1 MATNTRVQISFP
13 NEGFNVNLI
22 KDSRSATFR
31 YFFIAEKFIN
41 KNDAQ
46 EILDIL
52 TSNTLERYFSG
63 KATLKEQIAN
73 NNKYFFFGFNLIK
86 SNIKDEK
93 YIMDVVKK
101 KLGAI
106 LKNKIT
112 SSTPTTPD
120 PTPTPDPINQTSSS
134 ELEPS
139 KKAILGVHIFLEELV
154 LVNGV
159 NQYTNYY
166 KLYLK
171 GSKNTIEEPRDTFFV
186 VGDVIQATEK
196 PNVNNFGIGNFVTFY
211 KVEYINDDDYKV
223 YLSKAISKDNL
234 GLGFEKSPQSTSMID
249 LLRGNNI
256 EIVQEYNLREVL
268 DVPTLVP
275 KTEEPTITQVS
286 PMQEEIDQ
294 IKKDIGQLLFLRT
307 LISPIEFE
315 EKISIGQTID
325 EKQKKLNELTFKSV
339 EDKFKGNS
347 FFDELF
353 EQSFTPIKHEY
364 DGVYAENK
372 EETNFFTPNGSRSDL
387 SDALNEIIRT
397 PEFINWFGD
406 WQLSFLY
413 KEADA
418 LEIECSKVLTDNFE
432 PRIVWHGTGQEFS
445 YFRFDTFPAAY
456 FAVNR
461 EYSQFFAD
469 LQGGGN
475 GYVIP
480 FFLNV
485 RNPLDLTHFGT
496 RNIPKKDFFD
506 YLFLTTGLTMEQLE
520 VNPLFLSDNVPDL
533 ETWIY
538 IRRNPKML
546 KKISE
551 SNLYDGI
558 HFYESNP
565 NEPDTS
571 SKAHKTEAYIIF
583 DANQCKIASP
593 NRGLLL
599 LASLKSF
606 LLEKGGKI

>member
-1 MATNTRVQISFP
+1 
-13 NEGFNVNLI
+13 
-22 KDSRSATFR
+22 
-31 YFFIAEKFIN
+31 
-41 KNDAQ
+41 
-46 EILDIL
+46 
-52 TSNTLERYFSG
+52 
-63 KATLKEQIAN
+63 
-73 NNKYFFFGFNLIK
+73 
-86 SNIKDEK
+86 
-93 YIMDVVKK
+93 MDVVNFE
-101 KLGAI
+101 LGKI
-106 LKNKIT
+106 LKFKLI
-112 SSTPTTPD
+112 STPLTPD
-120 PTPTPDPINQTSSS
+120 PTPTPDPIPQTGSS
-134 ELEPS
+134 EYAPDDTIFAVNLIE
-139 KKAILGVHIFLEELV
+139 KRIEFVIDRYDTQNRWILS
-154 LVNGV
+154 
-159 NQYTNYY
+159 NQNTNDRA
-166 KLYLK
+166 LWDR
-171 GSKNTIEEPRDTFFV
+171 NEFFV
-186 VGDVIQATEK
+186 AGDVIKIEDK
-196 PNVNNFGIGNFVTFY
+196 YGSDILYLVEDIDKSSVFVRLANST
-211 KVEYINDDDYKV
+211 
-223 YLSKAISKDNL
+223 YLNKNKIDQVGVDTL
-234 GLGFEKSPQSTSMID
+234 FEDGVIIT
-249 LLRGNNI
+249 
-256 EIVQEYNLREVL
+256 IVQYYNLEEKF

-275 KTEEPTITQVS
+275 KTEEATIIQVS
-286 PMQEEIDQ
+286 PMQEGIDQ

-325 EKQKKLNELTFKSV
+325 QKQKELNELTFKSV

-353 EQSFTPIKHEY
+353 EQSFTTIKHEY

-551 SNLYDGI
+551 SRLYDGI

-565 NEPDTS
+565 NQPDTS
-571 SKAHKTEAYIIF
+571 SKSHKTEAYIIF

>member
-1 MATNTRVQISFP
+1 M
-13 NEGFNVNLI
+13 L
-22 KDSRSATFR
+22 
-31 YFFIAEKFIN
+31 
-41 KNDAQ
+41 
-46 EILDIL
+46 
-52 TSNTLERYFSG
+52 
-63 KATLKEQIAN
+63 
-73 NNKYFFFGFNLIK
+73 
-86 SNIKDEK
+86 
-93 YIMDVVKK
+93 
-101 KLGAI
+101 
-106 LKNKIT
+106 
-112 SSTPTTPD
+112 
-120 PTPTPDPINQTSSS
+120 
-134 ELEPS
+134 
-139 KKAILGVHIFLEELV
+139 
-154 LVNGV
+154 
-159 NQYTNYY
+159 
-166 KLYLK
+166 
-171 GSKNTIEEPRDTFFV
+171 
-186 VGDVIQATEK
+186 
-196 PNVNNFGIGNFVTFY
+196 
-211 KVEYINDDDYKV
+211 
-223 YLSKAISKDNL
+223 
-234 GLGFEKSPQSTSMID
+234 
-249 LLRGNNI
+249 
-256 EIVQEYNLREVL
+256 
-268 DVPTLVP
+268 P
-275 KTEEPTITQVS
+275 KTEEPTIIQVS
-286 PMQEEIDQ
+286 PMQEGIDQ

-325 EKQKKLNELTFKSV
+325 QKQKELNELTFKSV

-353 EQSFTPIKHEY
+353 EQSFTTIKHEY

-565 NEPDTS
+565 NQPDTS
-571 SKAHKTEAYIIF
+571 SKSHKTEAYIIF

-593 NRGLLL
+593 NRGLIL

>member
-1 MATNTRVQISFP
+1 M
-13 NEGFNVNLI
+13 
-22 KDSRSATFR
+22 
-31 YFFIAEKFIN
+31 
-41 KNDAQ
+41 
-46 EILDIL
+46 
-52 TSNTLERYFSG
+52 
-63 KATLKEQIAN
+63 
-73 NNKYFFFGFNLIK
+73 
-86 SNIKDEK
+86 
-93 YIMDVVKK
+93 
-101 KLGAI
+101 
-106 LKNKIT
+106 
-112 SSTPTTPD
+112 
-120 PTPTPDPINQTSSS
+120 
-134 ELEPS
+134 
-139 KKAILGVHIFLEELV
+139 FLEELV

-171 GSKNTIEEPRDTFFV
+171 GNKNTIEEPRDTFFV
-186 VGDVIQATEK
+186 VGDVIKLYDKQM
-196 PNVNNFGIGNFVTFY
+196 PISNVY
-211 KVEYINDDDYKV
+211 KVEYINDDDYKIF
-223 YLSKAISKDNL
+223 LSKAISKDNL

-286 PMQEEIDQ
+286 ATQEEIDQ

-353 EQSFTPIKHEY
+353 EQSFTTIKHEY

-372 EETNFFTPNGSRSDL
+372 EETNFFNPDGSRSDL

-413 KEADA
+413 KETDA

-432 PRIVWHGTGQEFS
+432 PRVVWHGTGQEFS

-496 RNIPKKDFFD
+496 RNIPKKEFFD

-551 SNLYDGI
+551 SRLYDGI

-565 NEPDTS
+565 NQPDTS
-571 SKAHKTEAYIIF
+571 SKSHKTEAYIIF

>member
-1 MATNTRVQISFP
+1 MATKTRVQISFP

-22 KDSRSATFR
+22 QDSNSNTYR
-31 YFFIAEKFIN
+31 YFYIQEKYISR
-41 KNDAQ
+41 NDAEQ
-46 EILDIL
+46 ILDYL
-52 TSNTLERYFSG
+52 KNNLGRYFKG
-63 KATLKEQIAN
+63 IPILKEKISSGI
-73 NNKYFFFGFNLIK
+73 KYFIFTFYLQK
-86 SNIKDEK
+86 SNIKDERW
-93 YIMDVVKK
+93 IMDVMGK
-101 KLGAI
+101 I
-106 LKNKIT
+106 LKNKVSPSTT
-112 SSTPTTPD
+112 STTPD

-134 ELEPS
+134 EFAPDDTIFAVNIIE
-139 KKAILGVHIFLEELV
+139 KRIEFVIDRYDTQNRWILSNDDKQYIVDRKDFFVKGDVVELNATDIGSV
-154 LVNGV
+154 FYLVEDISSDS
-159 NQYTNYY
+159 
-166 KLYLK
+166 LYLRLGNSVDYTK
-171 GSKNTIEEPRDTFFV
+171 GFSTNIEEVKIKTFFSS
-186 VGDVIQATEK
+186 GDTIT
-196 PNVNNFGIGNFVTFY
+196 
-211 KVEYINDDDYKV
+211 
-223 YLSKAISKDNL
+223 
-234 GLGFEKSPQSTSMID
+234 
-249 LLRGNNI
+249 
-256 EIVQEYNLREVL
+256 IVQYYNLIEKF
-268 DVPTLVP
+268 DEPTLVP

-286 PMQEEIDQ
+286 PMQEGIDQ

-325 EKQKKLNELTFKSV
+325 QKQKELNELTFKSV

-353 EQSFTPIKHEY
+353 EQSFTTIKHEY

-551 SNLYDGI
+551 SRLYDGI

-565 NEPDTS
+565 NQPDTS
-571 SKAHKTEAYIIF
+571 SKSHKTEAYIIF

>member
-1 MATNTRVQISFP
+1 MAIKTRVQISFP
-13 NEGFNVNLI
+13 TEGFNVKLI
-22 KDSRSATFR
+22 QDSNSNTYR
-31 YFFIAEKFIN
+31 YFYIQEKYISRNDAEQILDVLIN
-41 KNDAQ
+41 K
-46 EILDIL
+46 LG
-52 TSNTLERYFSG
+52 RYFKG
-63 KATLKEQIAN
+63 IPILKEQTVT
-73 NNKYFFFGFNLIK
+73 NNKYFIFTFYLQK

-93 YIMDVVKK
+93 YIMDVVNYE
-101 KLGAI
+101 LGKI
-106 LKNKIT
+106 LKNKVAST
-112 SSTPTTPD
+112 TPTTPD
-120 PTPTPDPINQTSSS
+120 PTPTSDPIVQTSSS
-134 ELEPS
+134 EYAPDDTIFAVNLIN
-139 KKAILGVHIFLEELV
+139 KRVDIVIGIHDIKDRWIL
-154 LVNGV
+154 
-159 NQYTNYY
+159 
-166 KLYLK
+166 
-171 GSKNTIEEPRDTFFV
+171 KNDNIPYIEDRKYFFV
-186 VGDVIQATEK
+186 AGDVIKIEDKYGSNFIYLVEDIDKSSVFIRMANSNDLK
-196 PNVNNFGIGNFVTFY
+196 YGFNNKIDQVGV
-211 KVEYINDDDYKV
+211 DA
-223 YLSKAISKDNL
+223 L
-234 GLGFEKSPQSTSMID
+234 FEGGVKIT
-249 LLRGNNI
+249 
-256 EIVQEYNLREVL
+256 IVQYYNLEEKF
-268 DVPTLVP
+268 DEPTLVP

-339 EDKFKGNS
+339 EDKFKGDS

-353 EQSFTPIKHEY
+353 EQSFTTIKHEY

-372 EETNFFTPNGSRSDL
+372 EETNFFNPDGSRSDL

-551 SNLYDGI
+551 SRLYDGI

-565 NEPDTS
+565 NQPDTS
-571 SKAHKTEAYIIF
+571 SKSHKTEAYIIF

>member
-1 MATNTRVQISFP
+1 MATKTRVLISFP
-13 NEGFNVNLI
+13 LEGFNVKLI
-22 KDSRSATFR
+22 QDSKSNTYR
-31 YFFIAEKFIN
+31 YFYIQEKYIS
-41 KNDAQ
+41 KNDA
-46 EILDIL
+46 EKILDYL
-52 TSNTLERYFSG
+52 KNNLGRYFKG
-63 KATLKEQIAN
+63 IPILKEQILASI
-73 NNKYFFFGFNLIK
+73 KYFIFTFYLQK

-93 YIMDVVKK
+93 YIMDVVNLQ
-101 KLGAI
+101 LGKI
-106 LKNKIT
+106 LKNKVT
-112 SSTPTTPD
+112 STTPTTPD
-120 PTPTPDPINQTSSS
+120 PTPTPDQITQTSSS
-134 ELEPS
+134 EFAPDDTIFAVNIIE
-139 KKAILGVHIFLEELV
+139 KRIEFVIDRYDTQNRWILS
-154 LVNGV
+154 
-159 NQYTNYY
+159 NQDTNDRA
-166 KLYLK
+166 LWDR
-171 GSKNTIEEPRDTFFV
+171 NEFFV
-186 VGDVIQATEK
+186 KGDVIRIEDK
-196 PNVNNFGIGNFVTFY
+196 YGSNFIY
-211 KVEYINDDDYKV
+211 LVEDIDKSSVFIRMANSNDLKYGF
-223 YLSKAISKDNL
+223 DNKIDQVGVDAL
-234 GLGFEKSPQSTSMID
+234 FEGGVKIT
-249 LLRGNNI
+249 
-256 EIVQEYNLREVL
+256 IVQYYNLEEKF

-275 KTEEPTITQVS
+275 KTEELKITQVS
-286 PMQEEIDQ
+286 PMQEGIDQ
-294 IKKDIGQLLFLRT
+294 LKKDIGQLLFLRT

-325 EKQKKLNELTFKSV
+325 EKQKELNELTFKSV

-353 EQSFTPIKHEY
+353 EQSFTTIKHEY

-496 RNIPKKDFFD
+496 RNIPKKEFFD

-551 SNLYDGI
+551 SHLYDGI

>member
-1 MATNTRVQISFP
+1 MALKTRVQISFP
-13 NEGFNVNLI
+13 LEGFNVKLLQ
-22 KDSRSATFR
+22 DSKSNTYR
-31 YFFIAEKFIN
+31 YFYIQEKYISRNDAEQILDVLIN
-41 KNDAQ
+41 K
-46 EILDIL
+46 LG
-52 TSNTLERYFSG
+52 RYIKG
-63 KATLKEQIAN
+63 IPILKEQIFSSIN
-73 NNKYFFFGFNLIK
+73 YFIFTFYLQK

-93 YIMDVVKK
+93 YIMDVVNYEIGK
-101 KLGAI
+101 I
-106 LKNKIT
+106 LKNKVT
-112 SSTPTTPD
+112 STTSTTPD
-120 PTPTPDPINQTSSS
+120 PTPTPDPIPQTSSS
-134 ELEPS
+134 EFAPDDTIFAVNIIE
-139 KKAILGVHIFLEELV
+139 KRIDIVIGIYDIKDRWIL
-154 LVNGV
+154 N
-159 NQYTNYY
+159 NDDKQYIVDR
-166 KLYLK
+166 K
-171 GSKNTIEEPRDTFFV
+171 DFFV
-186 VGDVIQATEK
+186 KGDVIKIEDK
-196 PNVNNFGIGNFVTFY
+196 YGSDILYLVEDIDKSSVFVRLANST
-211 KVEYINDDDYKV
+211 
-223 YLSKAISKDNL
+223 YLNKNKIDQVGVDAL
-234 GLGFEKSPQSTSMID
+234 FEDGVKIT
-249 LLRGNNI
+249 
-256 EIVQEYNLREVL
+256 IVQYYNLIEKF

-275 KTEEPTITQVS
+275 KTEELTITQVS
-286 PMQEEIDQ
+286 PMQEGIDQ

-325 EKQKKLNELTFKSV
+325 QKQKELNELTFKSV

-353 EQSFTPIKHEY
+353 EQSFTTIKHEY

-565 NEPDTS
+565 NQPDTS
-571 SKAHKTEAYIIF
+571 SKSHKTEAYIIF

-593 NRGLLL
+593 KRGLIL

>member
-1 MATNTRVQISFP
+1 L
-13 NEGFNVNLI
+13 EGFNVKLI
-22 KDSRSATFR
+22 QDSNSNTYR
-31 YFFIAEKFIN
+31 YFYIQETYISR
-41 KNDAQ
+41 NDAEQ
-46 EILDIL
+46 ILDL
-52 TSNTLERYFSG
+52 LKNKLGRYFKG
-63 KATLKEQIAN
+63 IPILKEQFAN
-73 NNKYFFFGFNLIK
+73 NNKYFIFTFYLQK

-93 YIMDVVKK
+93 YIMDVVNYE
-101 KLGAI
+101 LGKI
-106 LKNKIT
+106 LKNKVT
-112 SSTPTTPD
+112 STTPTTPD
-120 PTPTPDPINQTSSS
+120 PIPTPDPIVQTSSS
-134 ELEPS
+134 EYAPDDTMFAVNIIN
-139 KKAILGVHIFLEELV
+139 KRVDIVIGIHDIKDRWIL
-154 LVNGV
+154 
-159 NQYTNYY
+159 
-166 KLYLK
+166 
-171 GSKNTIEEPRDTFFV
+171 KNDNIPYIEDRKYFFV
-186 VGDVIQATEK
+186 AGDVIRIK
-196 PNVNNFGIGNFVTFY
+196 DKYGSNFIYLIEDIDKSSVFIRMANSNDLKYGFDNKIDQVGVDALFEGG
-211 KVEYINDDDYKV
+211 VEITIIQY
-223 YLSKAISKDNL
+223 
-234 GLGFEKSPQSTSMID
+234 
-249 LLRGNNI
+249 
-256 EIVQEYNLREVL
+256 YNLVEKF

-339 EDKFKGNS
+339 EDKFKGDS

-353 EQSFTPIKHEY
+353 EQSFTTIKHEY

-372 EETNFFTPNGSRSDL
+372 EETNFFNPDGSRSDL

-551 SNLYDGI
+551 SRLYDGI

-565 NEPDTS
+565 NQPDTS
-571 SKAHKTEAYIIF
+571 SKSHKTEAYIIF

-599 LASLKSF
+599 LDSLKSF

>member
-1 MATNTRVQISFP
+1 MAIKTRVLISFP
-13 NEGFNVNLI
+13 SEGFNVKLI
-22 KDSRSATFR
+22 QDSNSNTYR
-31 YFFIAEKFIN
+31 YFYIQETYISRNDAEQILDVLIN
-41 KNDAQ
+41 K
-46 EILDIL
+46 LR
-52 TSNTLERYFSG
+52 RYFIG
-63 KATLKEQIAN
+63 IPTLKEQFAN
-73 NNKYFFFGFNLIK
+73 NNKYFVFGFNLNK
-86 SNIKDEK
+86 SNIKEEK
-93 YIMDVVKK
+93 YIMDVVNYEIGK
-101 KLGAI
+101 I
-106 LKNKIT
+106 LKNKV
-112 SSTPTTPD
+112 SPTT
-120 PTPTPDPINQTSSS
+120 TPTPDPINQTSSS
-134 ELEPS
+134 EFAPDDTIFAVNIIE
-139 KKAILGVHIFLEELV
+139 KRIDIVIGIYDIKDRWIL
-154 LVNGV
+154 N
-159 NQYTNYY
+159 NDDKQYIVDR
-166 KLYLK
+166 K
-171 GSKNTIEEPRDTFFV
+171 DFFV
-186 VGDVIQATEK
+186 KGDVIKIEDK
-196 PNVNNFGIGNFVTFY
+196 YGSDILYLVEDIDKSSVFVRLANST
-211 KVEYINDDDYKV
+211 
-223 YLSKAISKDNL
+223 YLNKNKIDQVGVTAF
-234 GLGFEKSPQSTSMID
+234 FEDGVKIT
-249 LLRGNNI
+249 
-256 EIVQEYNLREVL
+256 IVQYYNLIEKF

-275 KTEEPTITQVS
+275 KTEELTITQVS
-286 PMQEEIDQ
+286 PMQEGIDQ

-325 EKQKKLNELTFKSV
+325 QKQKELNELTFKSV

-353 EQSFTPIKHEY
+353 EQSFTTIKHEY

-445 YFRFDTFPAAY
+445 YFRFDTFPASY

-469 LQGGGN
+469 PQGGED

-496 RNIPKKDFFD
+496 NNISKKDFFD

-520 VNPLFLSDNVPDL
+520 VNPLLLSANVPPL
-533 ETWIY
+533 QTWMY
-538 IRRNPKML
+538 IRNNPKML

-551 SNLYDGI
+551 SHLYDGI
-558 HFYESNP
+558 HFYETNP
-565 NEPDTS
+565 NISDTS

-583 DANQCKIASP
+583 DSNQCKIASP

>member
-1 MATNTRVQISFP
+1 MALKTRVQISFP
-13 NEGFNVNLI
+13 LEGFNVKLLQ
-22 KDSRSATFR
+22 DSKSNTYR
-31 YFFIAEKFIN
+31 YFYIQEKYISRNDAEQILDVLIN
-41 KNDAQ
+41 K
-46 EILDIL
+46 
-52 TSNTLERYFSG
+52 LERYFKG
-63 KATLKEQIAN
+63 IPILKEQIFSSIN
-73 NNKYFFFGFNLIK
+73 YFIFTFYLQK

-93 YIMDVVKK
+93 YIMDVVNYEIGK
-101 KLGAI
+101 I
-106 LKNKIT
+106 LKNKVP
-112 SSTPTTPD
+112 STTLTPD
-120 PTPTPDPINQTSSS
+120 PTPTPDPITQTSSS
-134 ELEPS
+134 EFAPDDTIY
-139 KKAILGVHIFLEELV
+139 AV
-154 LVNGV
+154 
-159 NQYTNYY
+159 
-166 KLYLK
+166 
-171 GSKNTIEEPRDTFFV
+171 NTILKR
-186 VGDVIQATEK
+186 
-196 PNVNNFGIGNFVTFY
+196 
-211 KVEYINDDDYKV
+211 
-223 YLSKAISKDNL
+223 
-234 GLGFEKSPQSTSMID
+234 
-249 LLRGNNI
+249 I
-256 EIVQEYNLREVL
+256 EIVQEKANFNQDEWILTNETTGERFPFRRQYFFVKGDVIRIEDKYGSNFIYLVEDIDKSSVFIRMANSNDLKYGFDNKIDQVGVDALFEGGVKITIVQYYNLEEKF

-353 EQSFTPIKHEY
+353 EQSFTTIKHEY

-461 EYSQFFAD
+461 EYSQFFANP
-469 LQGGGN
+469 QGGED

-496 RNIPKKDFFD
+496 NNISKKDFFD

-520 VNPLFLSDNVPDL
+520 VNPLLLSPNVPAL
-533 ETWIY
+533 QTWMY
-538 IRRNPKML
+538 IRNNPKML

-551 SNLYDGI
+551 SHLYDGI
-558 HFYESNP
+558 HFYETNP
-565 NEPDTS
+565 NITDTS

-583 DANQCKIASP
+583 DSNQCKIASP